1 MNKMTLVIAA
11 GIALLG
17 FAGQSSASFLGK
29 LTGVKDLSRLRGEVQ
44 AARVPATVAVPAEPI
59 PAPPPIPV
67 LEIVNDDDRATLMAH
82 FIGDIHQPLHVGT
95 AYIDSDDAFVI
106 PQSQSEIDDGTV
118 FETRGDNNLLIGS
131 RALHS
136 YWDGQ
141 AVTYAMRR
149 AQATSPSDFAAYLI
163 SHQTG
168 IQSTAG
174 TVADWPAAWA
184 TDTLAES
191 QKAHRNLDIGEAED
205 VDDRNSNTH
214 SVWPVTTPSNYVRRP
229 LQRSRLRN

>member
-95 AYIDSDDAFVI
+95 AYIESV
-106 PQSQSEIDDGTV
+106 
-118 FETRGDNNLLIGS
+118 NN
-131 RALHS
+131 
-136 YWDGQ
+136 
-141 AVTYAMRR
+141 
-149 AQATSPSDFAAYLI
+149 
-163 SHQTG
+163 
-168 IQSTAG
+168 
-174 TVADWPAAWA
+174 
-184 TDTLAES
+184 
-191 QKAHRNLDIGEAED
+191 
-205 VDDRNSNTH
+205 
-214 SVWPVTTPSNYVRRP
+214 SV
-229 LQRSRLRN
+229 